1 MKPKKTRFD
10 VNGVVLVDKPLGY
23 SSNQT
28 LALVKK
34 YFNPKKAGHTGTL
47 DPLATGLLPVCLG
60 EATKFSSFLLE
71 SDQSYEAFIKLGF
84 ISSTGDLEGEI
95 ESLKITQFPSLDEV
109 QKVLNS
115 FLGCQEQLPPMF
127 SALKF
132 KGKPLYEYARKGEN
146 IDRKKRKINITSLK
160 IQEYKDNIIH
170 INVSCSKGTYIRVL
184 AHDIGNYLKTGGY
197 LVGLRR
203 LAIGKITINEAVNID
218 SIKEMDEQARQQIIQ
233 PIDTLIR
240 EFGKII
246 LDEKDVKAIKDGKKL
261 LLKNYSEGIY
271 RLYTN
276 ADKFLGLGSLDFFGY
291 LKVKR
296 LRATN

>member
-1 MKPKKTRFD
+1 M
-10 VNGVVLVDKPLGY
+10 
-23 SSNQT
+23 
-28 LALVKK
+28 
-34 YFNPKKAGHTGTL
+34 
-47 DPLATGLLPVCLG
+47 
-60 EATKFSSFLLE
+60 
-71 SDQSYEAFIKLGF
+71 
-84 ISSTGDLEGEI
+84 
-95 ESLKITQFPSLDEV
+95 
-109 QKVLNS
+109 
-115 FLGCQEQLPPMF
+115 
-127 SALKF
+127 
-132 KGKPLYEYARKGEN
+132 
-146 IDRKKRKINITSLK
+146 
-160 IQEYKDNIIH
+160 
-170 INVSCSKGTYIRVL
+170 